1 MVKLQKWGRNVEQK
15 SRAIVRQKST
25 SILLFDGIEVLFE
38 RLKNSVEVCAILNP
52 TQSGLSAF
60 CILSPMSRK
69 AIVAN
74 IVFTPRFGATVQ
86 VRKSGRN
93 VRYGALIDNAIDIGQ
108 RSGIICEQFGDLAF
122 VLFAV
127 LRGIKF
133 QERLSRLV
141 DADQQF
147 LRLR

>member
-1 MVKLQKWGRNVEQK
+1 MVRLPKWGRNVEQK
-15 SRAIVRQKST
+15 SRALLLQKST
-25 SILLFDGIEVLFE
+25 SILLFDGIEVLFKCLE
-38 RLKNSVEVCAILNP
+38 NGVESCGFLYLP
-52 TQSGLSAF
+52 RSGHSAF
-60 CILSPMSRK
+60 CTLSRMSRK
-69 AIVAN
+69 AIIAN
-74 IVFTPRFGATVQ
+74 IVFTPRFGAAVQ
-86 VRKSGRN
+86 VRKHSRKF
-93 VRYGALIDNAIDIGQ
+93 RCGALIDNAVDIGQ
-108 RSGIICEQFGDLAF
+108 RFGVICEQFGDLAF

>member
-1 MVKLQKWGRNVEQK
+1 MVSLTKWDRNVKQK
-15 SRAIVRQKST
+15 SRAMVRQKNT

-38 RLKNSVEVCAILNP
+38 HLNNGVEACRILNP
-52 TQSGLSAF
+52 TRSCHSAF
-60 CILSPMSRK
+60 CTLSAMSKK
-69 AIVAN
+69 AIVAK
-74 IVFTPRFGATVQ
+74 IVFTPRFGAVVQ
-86 VRKSGRN
+86 VRKNGRKF
-93 VRYGALIDNAIDIGQ
+93 RCGALIDNAIDIGQ
-108 RSGIICEQFGDLAF
+108 RFGVICEQFGDLAF

>member
-1 MVKLQKWGRNVEQK
+1 MVKLPKWGGNVEQK
-15 SRAIVRQKST
+15 SRALLLQKST
-25 SILLFDGIEVLFE
+25 SIFLFDGIELLFE
-38 RLKNSVEVCAILNP
+38 HFKNSGEACRILYLP
-52 TQSGLSAF
+52 RSGHSPFYTLSR
-60 CILSPMSRK
+60 MSRK

-74 IVFTPRFGATVQ
+74 FGFTPRFGAAVH
-86 VRKSGRN
+86 VRKSGRKL
-93 VRYGALIDNAIDIGQ
+93 RCSALIDNAIDIGQ
-108 RSGIICEQFGDLAF
+108 RFGVICEQFGDLAF

>member
-1 MVKLQKWGRNVEQK
+1 
-15 SRAIVRQKST
+15 
-25 SILLFDGIEVLFE
+25 
-38 RLKNSVEVCAILNP
+38 
-52 TQSGLSAF
+52 
-60 CILSPMSRK
+60 MSKK
-69 AIVAN
+69 AIVAK
-74 IVFTPRFGATVQ
+74 IGFIPRFGAVVQ
-86 VRKSGRN
+86 VRKNGRKF
-93 VRYGALIDNAIDIGQ
+93 RCGALIDNAVNIRQ
-108 RSGIICEQFGDLAF
+108 RFGIICEQFGDLAF

>member
-1 MVKLQKWGRNVEQK
+1 MVKLPKWGGNFEQK
-15 SRAIVRQKST
+15 SRAMVRQKST

-38 RLKNSVEVCAILNP
+38 HLNNGVEACGILNP
-52 TQSGLSAF
+52 TRSGHSAF
-60 CILSPMSRK
+60 CTLSAMSKK

-74 IVFTPRFGATVQ
+74 FGFTSRFGAVVQ
-86 VRKSGRN
+86 VRKNGRKF
-93 VRYGALIDNAIDIGQ
+93 RCGALIDNAIDIGQ
-108 RSGIICEQFGDLAF
+108 RFRVICEQFGDLAF

-127 LRGIKF
+127 LRGIKL
-133 QERLSRLV
+133 QERLSGLV

>member
-1 MVKLQKWGRNVEQK
+1 MVKLPKWGGNVEQK
-15 SRAIVRQKST
+15 SRAMARQKST

-38 RLKNSVEVCAILNP
+38 RLKNGVESCGILNP
-52 TQSGLSAF
+52 TRSCHSAF
-60 CILSPMSRK
+60 CTLSAMSKK
-69 AIVAN
+69 AIVAK
-74 IVFTPRFGATVQ
+74 IGFIPRFGAVVQ
-86 VRKSGRN
+86 VRKNGRKF
-93 VRYGALIDNAIDIGQ
+93 RCGALIDNAIDIGQ
-108 RSGIICEQFGDLAF
+108 RFGVICEQFGDLAF